1 MNIILSKHTR
11 TKTMKETI
19 KAKQKR
25 TQLRNKKHLET
36 ILNKLESVLDDIK
49 KFLLYKEGR
58 PVTYKALGIALREK
72 AVYS

>member
-1 MNIILSKHTR
+1 
-11 TKTMKETI
+11 MKETI

-49 KFLLYKEGR
+49 KFLLS
-58 PVTYKALGIALREK
+58 KALGIALREK
-72 AVYS
+72 AVYSQG

>member
-1 MNIILSKHTR
+1 MSKDTR

-25 TQLRNKKHLET
+25 IQLRNKKHLET
-36 ILNKLESVLDDIK
+36 ILNKLESVLDDTK
-49 KFLLYKEGR
+49 EFLPSKEER
-58 PVTYKALGIALREK
+58 PVIYKALGIALRKK